1 MGILS
6 RLQVWEFRNLRHL
19 DLPLGRGM
27 TLLLGRN
34 GQGKSNVIEA
44 ICYLGLLRSFR
55 TQGIGDLVRWGEDG
69 FTLRG
74 EFTGVEPGFPGSVGV
89 TQGTKRQLQV
99 DGVPVERASEFI
111 NQFLCVPLV
120 PEDVELVKGPAT
132 VRRRFLDIAITQARP
147 GYLQDLQ
154 QYRQALASRNLI
166 LRAPQRQGP
175 GVLAAYEGLLVQHGS
190 RIEAGRRA
198 YVADL
203 SARLGEVSRG
213 LLEGQGPELAVSYLS
228 PGLPRELEGA
238 SAAGLAE
245 ALQRALERSRER
257 DEREGHTSVGP
268 HRSDLALALG
278 GRALAPFGSEGE
290 CRLGS
295 LALRLAVLAIARR
308 DLGSRRPVVAL
319 VDDVTGELD
328 TRRRRAFFQAL
339 APADQVVVTATA
351 QPDELAGLIDA
362 AYGVQDGVLSPL

>member
-1 MGILS
+1 MGTLS

-55 TQGIGDLVRWGEDG
+55 TQGVSDLVRWGAQD

-74 EFTGVEPGFPGSVGV
+74 EFTGVEPGSPASVGV
-89 TQGTKRQLQV
+89 AQGTKRYLQV
-99 DGVPVERASEFI
+99 DGAPVDRASEFI
-111 NQFLCVPLV
+111 HQFLCVPLV
-120 PEDVELVKGPAT
+120 PEDVELVKGPAA
-132 VRRRFLDIAITQARP
+132 VRRRFLDIAITQSRP

-166 LRAPQRQGP
+166 LRAPQRHGS
-175 GVLAAYEGLLVQHGS
+175 GVMAAYEGLLVQHGS
-190 RIEAGRRA
+190 RIEAARRA
-198 YVADL
+198 YVRDL
-203 SARLGEVSRG
+203 GARLSEVSGG
-213 LLEGQGPELAVSYLS
+213 LLEDGGPQLTVSYLS
-228 PGLPRELEGA
+228 PGLPREGE
-238 SAAGLAE
+238 SITEAGLGE
-245 ALQRALERSRER
+245 AIQWALERNRER

-268 HRSDLALALG
+268 HRSDLTITLG
-278 GRALAPFGSEGE
+278 GRPLAAFGSEGE

-308 DLGSRRPVVAL
+308 DRGAGRPVVAL

-328 TRRRRAFFQAL
+328 APRRRAFFQAL

-362 AYGVQDGVLSPL
+362 AYGVHDGVLSSL